1 MFKSQESGLMRRVKA
16 KGGEPR
22 VERALKV
29 EVHTEE
35 YLFGLPS
42 SWMINS
48 FYWAGTE
55 SIDITKPR
63 Y

>member
-1 MFKSQESGLMRRVKA
+1 MFKSQESGSMKRVKV
-16 KGGEPR
+16 KGGKPR
-22 VERALKV
+22 VDRALKV
-29 EVHTEE
+29 EVHMEE